1 VNSFA
6 KPRSPILRQFVK
18 AFHYHENE
26 LPFTLE
32 RIMPN
37 AQPHL
42 MVNLAEDE
50 FRIYGAPGTDQ
61 VRRHSGCVLAGPHA
75 KSVIIDTRAQ
85 CWLAAIEFQHGGAS
99 RFLTMPMNEVVNQV
113 VPLDSIWGNGTS
125 LRERLL
131 DAPTPALKFRAMED
145 VLLEHFKPVFDPAIQ
160 RAITQLRA
168 GSPVAQVVARLGISP
183 KTLERRF
190 STQVGIVPKR
200 FARVHRLQ
208 RLLRA
213 LRRSGTP
220 DWCVLAVE
228 HGYTDQAHLIHDF
241 RDLADIT
248 PSEYRPQSRLRNNHV
263 PIVL

>member
-1 VNSFA
+1 
-6 KPRSPILRQFVK
+6 
-18 AFHYHENE
+18 
-26 LPFTLE
+26 
-32 RIMPN
+32 MPN

-50 FRIYGAPGTDQ
+50 FRIYGAPRTDQ
-61 VRRHSGCVLAGPHA
+61 IRRHSGCVLAGPHA
-75 KSVIIDTRAQ
+75 KSVIIDTRTQ
-85 CWLAAIEFQHGGAS
+85 RWLAASEFQPGGAS
-99 RFLTMPMNEVVNQV
+99 RFISMPMDEVTNQV
-113 VPLDSIWGNGTS
+113 VLLDRIWANNGTS

-131 DAPTPALKFRAMED
+131 DAPTPALKFRVMED
-145 VLLEHFKPVFDPAIQ
+145 VLLEHFKPAFDPAMQ
-160 RAITQLRA
+160 HAITQLRG
-168 GSPVAQVVARLGISP
+168 GSPVAQVVARLGISL

-190 STQVGIVPKR
+190 LTQVGIVPKR

-208 RLLRA
+208 RVLRA
-213 LRRSGTP
+213 VRRSDIP
-220 DWCVLAVE
+220 DWSVLAVE